1 MASTTD
7 GNSNSDTENNSLD
20 SSGPLNSKNDTNIAG
35 MEEAITDVSSFL
47 KLDNIFDM
55 INCRKGEECYKT
67 RRNTYLKTN
76 YDNQKKRYNSAP
88 IDLSRAE
95 KNYYVYNEGNPGGND
110 AYNELI
116 IDRFSDSAKQFKKN
130 SIGMQQEFMGNLSQ
144 SLKQYQSSVV
154 FKDQLKNLLKMR
166 ENEKKSLIKNINY
179 YKKIV
184 QTSERKVVYENKNMD
199 TLYIYRRLMIF
210 VYYGIIIC
218 FIVFGNFIPD
228 QLYKKY
234 SVWLVLIIAAIFPII
249 LNIITMWLFI
259 LYDTVTYW
267 FSDMPYKD
275 VYINIGNP
283 YDEKPPAP
291 PIKSDISNLS

>member
-1 MASTTD
+1 MAT
-7 GNSNSDTENNSLD
+7 GNNTPFPD
-20 SSGPLNSKNDTNIAG
+20 K
-35 MEEAITDVSSFL
+35 EAAAPILGLAQQIESIPTLL
-47 KLDNIFDM
+47 KLNNVFDM

-67 RRNTYLKTN
+67 QRNAYLKTN
-76 YDNQKKRYNSAP
+76 YDEEQKRYNSAP

-95 KNYYVYNEGNPGGND
+95 KNYYVYNQGNPGGNN
-110 AYNELI
+110 AYNKLI
-116 IDRFSDSAKQFKKN
+116 IDRFSATANQFKQN
-130 SIGMQQEFMGNLSQ
+130 SISMQQEFMGNLSQ
-144 SLKQYQSSVV
+144 SLKQYQSSVI

-199 TLYIYRRLMIF
+199 ALYIYRRLMIF

-249 LNIITMWLFI
+249 LNMITMWLFI

-267 FSDMPYKD
+267 FSDIPYKD
-275 VYINIGNP
+275 VYTNIGNP
-283 YDEKPPAP
+283 YDEKPPSP
-291 PIKSDISNLS
+291 PIKTDNIFG

>member
-1 MASTTD
+1 
-7 GNSNSDTENNSLD
+7 
-20 SSGPLNSKNDTNIAG
+20 
-35 MEEAITDVSSFL
+35 
-47 KLDNIFDM
+47 
-55 INCRKGEECYKT
+55 
-67 RRNTYLKTN
+67 
-76 YDNQKKRYNSAP
+76 
-88 IDLSRAE
+88 
-95 KNYYVYNEGNPGGND
+95 
-110 AYNELI
+110 
-116 IDRFSDSAKQFKKN
+116 
-130 SIGMQQEFMGNLSQ
+130 
-144 SLKQYQSSVV
+144 
-154 FKDQLKNLLKMR
+154 
-166 ENEKKSLIKNINY
+166 
-179 YKKIV
+179 
-184 QTSERKVVYENKNMD
+184 
-199 TLYIYRRLMIF
+199 MIF

>member
-1 MASTTD
+1 MAT
-7 GNSNSDTENNSLD
+7 GNNSDVPVAD
-20 SSGPLNSKNDTNIAG
+20 K
-35 MEEAITDVSSFL
+35 EAAAPILELAQSFDDIPAFL
-47 KLDNIFDM
+47 KLNNVFDM

-67 RRNTYLKTN
+67 QRNAYLKTK
-76 YDNQKKRYNSAP
+76 YDEEQEKYNSAP

-95 KNYYVYNEGNPGGND
+95 KNYYVYNEGNSGGNN

-116 IDRFSDSAKQFKKN
+116 IDRFSATAQQFKQN
-130 SIGMQQEFMGNLSQ
+130 SISMQQEFMGNLSQ
-144 SLKQYQSSVV
+144 SLKQYQSSVI

-249 LNIITMWLFI
+249 LNMITMWLFI
-259 LYDTVTYW
+259 LYDTLTYW
-267 FSDMPYKD
+267 FSDIPYKD

-291 PIKSDISNLS
+291 PIKTDNIFG